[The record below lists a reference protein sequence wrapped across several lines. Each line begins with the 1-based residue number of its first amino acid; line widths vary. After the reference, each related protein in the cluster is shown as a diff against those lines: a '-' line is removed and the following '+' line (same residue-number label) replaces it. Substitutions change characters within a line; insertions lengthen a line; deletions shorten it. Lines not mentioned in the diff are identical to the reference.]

1 MNRNTFPR
9 LCGTLLFAAVFFL
22 LAGCGKTSAPA
33 TTPAAPAAAKPGAIT
48 ITYVKAPLNVPSIL
62 EKKLASFDKEFAK
75 DNIKVS
81 YPEIT
86 VGSKQTEALA
96 AGSLDFAHCLGGTS
110 AILAAANGVDL
121 KIIGMY
127 SRAPK
132 AFVVLVKD
140 SAIRNVADL
149 KGKKIAGPKGTI
161 LHQLILAALAKNGLR
176 PDDIQ
181 FVSMDLPSSA
191 AALMNGS
198 VDAALSAG
206 PDAIR
211 AEKAGARILTNGEGL
226 VEASIVTAVRGDFL
240 MKQPELV
247 KRFLTCQH
255 LFPRDLSL
263 TTIGFQDGAIHD
275 LLHMGCDLPAYTVTL
290 NKRDHG
296 LIGNNKLVGLLGYLH
311 GLIIIRSV
319 HLLIA
324 FRALPALNHSI
335 CCAL

>member
-22 LAGCGKTSAPA
+22 LAGCGKPSAPA

-86 VGSKQTEALA
+86 VGSKQTEAMA

-121 KIIGMY
+121 KIISMY

-132 AFVVLVKD
+132 AFVVLVKGT
-140 SAIRNVADL
+140 AIQNIADL
-149 KGKKIAGPKGTI
+149 KGKKVAGPKGTI

-226 VEASIVTAVRGDFL
+226 VEATIVTAVRGDFL
-240 MKQPELV
+240 TKQPELV
-247 KRFLTCQH
+247 KRFLTVHQAAVAH
-255 LFPRDLSL
+255 IKANPEEALQL
-263 TTIGFQDGAIHD
+263 TAAETGLPLETVRQMLPWYDFDPTIKPSDIAELKRTQDF
-275 LLHMGCDLPAYTVTL
+275 
-290 NKRDHG
+290 
-296 LIGNNKLVGLLGYLH
+296 LIQNGMLKKSIEIEK
-311 GLIIIRSV
+311 IIATIK
-319 HLLIA
+319 
-324 FRALPALNHSI
+324 
-335 CCAL
+335 

>member
-9 LCGTLLFAAVFFL
+9 LCGTLLIAAVFFL

-132 AFVVLVKD
+132 AFVVLVKGT
-140 SAIRNVADL
+140 AIQNIADL
-149 KGKKIAGPKGTI
+149 KGKKVAGPKGTI

-226 VEASIVTAVRGDFL
+226 VEATIVTAVRGDFL
-240 MKQPELV
+240 TKQPELV
-247 KRFLTCQH
+247 KRFLTVHQAAVAH
-255 LFPRDLSL
+255 IKANPEEALQL
-263 TTIGFQDGAIHD
+263 TAAETGLPLETVRQMLPWYDFDPTIKPSDIAELKRTQDF
-275 LLHMGCDLPAYTVTL
+275 
-290 NKRDHG
+290 
-296 LIGNNKLVGLLGYLH
+296 LIQNGMLKKSIEIEK
-311 GLIIIRSV
+311 IIAQIK
-319 HLLIA
+319 
-324 FRALPALNHSI
+324 
-335 CCAL
+335 

>member
-22 LAGCGKTSAPA
+22 LAGCGKPSAPA

-62 EKKLASFDKEFAK
+62 EKKLAAFDKEFAK

-86 VGSKQTEALA
+86 VGSKQTEAMA

-121 KIIGMY
+121 KIISMY

-132 AFVVLVKD
+132 AFVVLVKGT
-140 SAIRNVADL
+140 AIQNIADL
-149 KGKKIAGPKGTI
+149 KGKKVAGPKGTI

-226 VEASIVTAVRGDFL
+226 VEATIVTAVRGDFL
-240 MKQPELV
+240 TKQPELV
-247 KRFLTCQH
+247 KRFLTVHQAAVAH
-255 LFPRDLSL
+255 IKANPEEALQL
-263 TTIGFQDGAIHD
+263 TAAETGLPLETVRQMLPWYVFDPTIKPSDIAELKRTQDF
-275 LLHMGCDLPAYTVTL
+275 
-290 NKRDHG
+290 
-296 LIGNNKLVGLLGYLH
+296 LIQNGMLKKSIEIEK
-311 GLIIIRSV
+311 IIAQIK
-319 HLLIA
+319 
-324 FRALPALNHSI
+324 
-335 CCAL
+335 

>member
-1 MNRNTFPR
+1 MNQNTFPR

-22 LAGCGKTSAPA
+22 LAGCGKPSAPA

-121 KIIGMY
+121 KIISMY

-132 AFVVLVKD
+132 AFVVLVKGT
-140 SAIRNVADL
+140 AIQNIADL
-149 KGKKIAGPKGTI
+149 KGKKVAGPKGTI

-226 VEASIVTAVRGDFL
+226 VEATIVTAVRGDFL
-240 MKQPELV
+240 TKQPELV
-247 KRFLTCQH
+247 KRFLTVHQAAVAH
-255 LFPRDLSL
+255 IKANPEEALQL
-263 TTIGFQDGAIHD
+263 TAAETGLPLETVRQMLPWYDFDPTIKPSDIAELKRTQDF
-275 LLHMGCDLPAYTVTL
+275 
-290 NKRDHG
+290 
-296 LIGNNKLVGLLGYLH
+296 LIQNGMLKKSIEIEK
-311 GLIIIRSV
+311 IIAQIK
-319 HLLIA
+319 
-324 FRALPALNHSI
+324 
-335 CCAL
+335 

>member
-1 MNRNTFPR
+1 MNQNTFSR

-22 LAGCGKTSAPA
+22 LAGCGKPSAPA

-86 VGSKQTEALA
+86 VGSKQTEAMA

-121 KIIGMY
+121 KIISMY

-132 AFVVLVKD
+132 AFVVLVKGT
-140 SAIRNVADL
+140 AIQNIADL
-149 KGKKIAGPKGTI
+149 KGKKVAGPKGTI

-226 VEASIVTAVRGDFL
+226 VEATIVTAVRGDFL
-240 MKQPELV
+240 TKQPELV
-247 KRFLTCQH
+247 KRFLTVHQAAVAH
-255 LFPRDLSL
+255 IKANPEEALQL
-263 TTIGFQDGAIHD
+263 TAAETGLPLETVRQMLPWYDFDPTIKPSDIAELKRTQDF
-275 LLHMGCDLPAYTVTL
+275 
-290 NKRDHG
+290 
-296 LIGNNKLVGLLGYLH
+296 LIQNGMLKKSIEIEK
-311 GLIIIRSV
+311 IIAQIK
-319 HLLIA
+319 
-324 FRALPALNHSI
+324 
-335 CCAL
+335 

>member
-22 LAGCGKTSAPA
+22 LAGCGKPSAPA

-132 AFVVLVKD
+132 AFVVLVKGT
-140 SAIRNVADL
+140 AIQNIADL
-149 KGKKIAGPKGTI
+149 KGKKVAGPKGTI
-161 LHQLILAALAKNGLR
+161 LHQLILAALAKEGLK

-226 VEASIVTAVRGDFL
+226 VEATIVTAVRGDFL
-240 MKQPELV
+240 TKQPELV
-247 KRFLTCQH
+247 KRFLTVHQAAVAH
-255 LFPRDLSL
+255 IKANPEEALQL
-263 TTIGFQDGAIHD
+263 TAAETGLPLETVRQMLPWYDFDPTIKPSDIAELKRTQDF
-275 LLHMGCDLPAYTVTL
+275 
-290 NKRDHG
+290 
-296 LIGNNKLVGLLGYLH
+296 LIQNGMLKKSIEIEK
-311 GLIIIRSV
+311 IIAQIK
-319 HLLIA
+319 
-324 FRALPALNHSI
+324 
-335 CCAL
+335 

>member
-1 MNRNTFPR
+1 MNQNTFPR

-22 LAGCGKTSAPA
+22 LAGCGKPSAPA
-33 TTPAAPAAAKPGAIT
+33 TTPAAPAAAKPDAIS

-132 AFVVLVKD
+132 AFVVLVKGT
-140 SAIRNVADL
+140 AIQNIADL
-149 KGKKIAGPKGTI
+149 KGKKVAGPKGTI

-226 VEASIVTAVRGDFL
+226 VEATIVTAVRGDFL
-240 MKQPELV
+240 TKQPELV
-247 KRFLTCQH
+247 KRFLTVHQAAVAH
-255 LFPRDLSL
+255 IKANPEEALQL
-263 TTIGFQDGAIHD
+263 TAAETGLPLETVRQMLPWYDFDPTIKPSDIAELKRTQDF
-275 LLHMGCDLPAYTVTL
+275 
-290 NKRDHG
+290 
-296 LIGNNKLVGLLGYLH
+296 LIQNGMLKKSIEIEK
-311 GLIIIRSV
+311 IIAQIK
-319 HLLIA
+319 
-324 FRALPALNHSI
+324 
-335 CCAL
+335 

>member
-1 MNRNTFPR
+1 MNRKSFSY
-9 LCGTLLFAAVFFL
+9 LCATLLCAAVFLL
-22 LAGCGKTSAPA
+22 LAGCGKPAVQA
-33 TTPAAPAAAKPGAIT
+33 TTPAAPAAAKPGAIS

-62 EKKLASFDKEFAK
+62 EKKLASFDKEFAR

-121 KIIGMY
+121 KIISMY

-132 AFVVLVKD
+132 AFVVLVKGT
-140 SAIRNVADL
+140 AIQNIADL
-149 KGKKIAGPKGTI
+149 KGKKVAGPKGTI

-226 VEASIVTAVRGDFL
+226 VEATIVTAVRGDFL
-240 MKQPELV
+240 RKQPELV
-247 KRFLTCQH
+247 KRFLTVHQAAVAH
-255 LFPRDLSL
+255 IKANPEEALQL
-263 TTIGFQDGAIHD
+263 TAAETGLPLETVRQMLPWYDFDPTIRPSDIAELKRTQDF
-275 LLHMGCDLPAYTVTL
+275 
-290 NKRDHG
+290 
-296 LIGNNKLVGLLGYLH
+296 LIQNGMLKKSIEIEK
-311 GLIIIRSV
+311 IIAQIQ
-319 HLLIA
+319 
-324 FRALPALNHSI
+324 
-335 CCAL
+335 

>member
-1 MNRNTFPR
+1 MNRNTVSR
-9 LCGTLLFAAVFFL
+9 LCGTLLRAAFL
-22 LAGCGKTSAPA
+22 FLTGCGKPAAPA
-33 TTPAAPAAAKPGAIT
+33 ATPAAPAASKPDAIN

-62 EKKLASFDKEFAK
+62 EKKLASFEKEFGK

-121 KIIGMY
+121 KIISMY

-132 AFVVLVKD
+132 AFVVLVKGT
-140 SAIRNVADL
+140 AIQNIADL
-149 KGKKIAGPKGTI
+149 KGKKVAGPKGTI

-226 VEASIVTAVRGDFL
+226 VEATIVTAVRGDFL
-240 MKQPELV
+240 KKHPELV
-247 KRFLTCQH
+247 KRFLTVHQAAVAH
-255 LFPRDLSL
+255 IKANPDESVQL
-263 TTIGFQDGAIHD
+263 TAAETGLPPETVRQMLPWYDFDPTIKPSDIEE
-275 LLHMGCDLPAYTVTL
+275 L
-290 NKRDHG
+290 KRTQEF
-296 LIGNNKLVGLLGYLH
+296 LIQNGMLKKSIEIEK
-311 GLIIIRSV
+311 IIATIQ
-319 HLLIA
+319 
-324 FRALPALNHSI
+324 
-335 CCAL
+335 